1 MADLRD
7 FTGKNSVFTGTEGI
21 KVSDGTTGERVDE
34 TARFRF
40 NSTLNLMEYYN
51 GTTWIAVDAPP
62 SISNISPLNIIESD
76 TTTSFT
82 ITGSNF
88 SANAAA
94 VLINEGGT
102 EIAFTT
108 VTRNSSTQIT
118 AVLTNSNLGSVSEPY
133 DIKVTNASGLS
144 NIYADSINVNE
155 TPTWSTS
162 AGSLGTLSDGNRS
175 AAALST
181 STLVATDPESG
192 DVDYVVTVG
201 SLPSGLTLD
210 GETGAISGTA
220 DAVGTNTTSTFTV
233 QARDTASNTSTRE
246 FSITVNSPVVQTFNS
261 PGTFSV
267 PSGLTSVNV
276 LVVAGGGGG
285 GVEHGGGGGAGGLI
299 YRPGF
304 PVTPGGTVSVGIGGG
319 GNGQNGF
326 GGPPATGQAGGNGS
340 NTTFGTLTA
349 IGGGGGGTYSND
361 PTGRSGGS
369 GGGRAGS
376 DNSGG
381 GSGTQPSQGGD
392 SGNYG
397 FGNSGGAGYNG
408 GPYGHQGGGGGGAG
422 ASGQPGSNNQMN
434 GGDGRAY
441 DISGTSTYYAGGGG
455 GSGYNS
461 PNTVGQGGLGGGG
474 DASNNCGPSPID
486 GTNQVNGQTNTG
498 GGGGAG
504 GNDGPTSVTAGDGG
518 SGIVIVAY

>member
-7 FTGKNSVFTGTEGI
+7 FTGKNRKFTGTNGI
-21 KVSDGTTGERVDE
+21 KMPNGTTGERVAE

-62 SISNISPLNIIESD
+62 SIQSISP
-76 TTTSFT
+76 TSINQTNATNTIT

-88 SANAAA
+88 SANATAI
-94 VLINEGGT
+94 VVNDSGT
-102 EIAFTT
+102 EIAFTS
-108 VTRNSSTQIT
+108 VTRDSSTQIT
-118 AVLTNSNLGSVSEPY
+118 AVLTTSDLGTIDEPY
-133 DIKVTNASGLS
+133 DIKVTNSSGLA
-144 NIYADSINVNE
+144 NTLADSLTVNE
-155 TPTWSTS
+155 TPTWSTAS
-162 AGSLGTLSDGNRS
+162 GSLGTLLNGNRAAS
-175 AAALST
+175 ALTT
-181 STLVATDPESG
+181 STLVATDPEGG
-192 DVDYVVTVG
+192 DVDYLITSG
-201 SLPSGLTLD
+201 ALPNGLSFNA
-210 GETGAISGTA
+210 ETGAITGTA
-220 DAVGTNTTSTFTV
+220 DAVGSNTTSSFTV
-233 QARDTASNTSTRE
+233 QARDTASNAVTRD
-246 FSITVNSPVVQTFNS
+246 FTITVNAPVVQTFNS

-267 PSGLTSVNV
+267 PSGLSSVDV

-285 GVEHGGGGGAGGLI
+285 GVEHGGGAGAGGLI

-304 PVTPGGTVSVGIGGG
+304 PVTPGGSVSVGIGGG
-319 GNGQNGF
+319 GNGQNNF

-340 NTTFGTLTA
+340 NSTFGTLTA

-361 PTGRSGGS
+361 PTGRAGGS

-376 DNSGG
+376 DNSAG

-397 FGNSGGAGYNG
+397 FGNPGGAGYQG

-422 ASGQPGSNNQMN
+422 AAGQPGSNNQMN
-434 GGDGRAY
+434 GGDGRQY
-441 DISGTSTYYAGGGG
+441 DISGTNTYYAGGGG

-504 GNDGPTSVTAGDGG
+504 GNDGGTATTAGDGG
-518 SGIVIVAY
+518 SGIVIVKY